1 MSKPGNGQDEN
12 AFFIHLIE
20 GHNIGSDH
28 ILPHK
33 SVVPSCFQVKP
44 ASEMIYCSGWLQD
57 QTEAD
62 VSLLRIS
69 KVKGIAG
76 EWVV

>member
-1 MSKPGNGQDEN
+1 MSKPGNGQHEN
-12 AFFIHLIE
+12 TFFIHPIE

-33 SVVPSCFQVKP
+33 CVVPSGLPARP

-76 EWVV
+76 EWAV